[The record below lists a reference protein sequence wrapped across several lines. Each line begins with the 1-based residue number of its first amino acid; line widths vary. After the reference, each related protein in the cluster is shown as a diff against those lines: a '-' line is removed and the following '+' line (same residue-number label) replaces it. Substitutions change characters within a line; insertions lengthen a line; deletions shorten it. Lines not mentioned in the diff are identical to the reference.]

1 MTQGNL
7 GDLGNLDVATLLQ
20 YLPGVR
26 FPAEKEQIA
35 STAES
40 NGAPQELV
48 EKIRVQAANDSMLL
62 TRSCRRSKAAKPESF
77 PPHTLHPIPRPTA
90 ASTLG
95 EDGCFAGSAMRQLRG
110 AGVGKEPAR
119 RKTEDRGRRYSTRPQ
134 GAC

>member
-40 NGAPQELV
+40 NGAPQDLV
-48 EKIRVQAANDSMLL
+48 EKIRNAHTTERFRSPEEVMQALQSGLD
-62 TRSCRRSKAAKPESF
+62 
-77 PPHTLHPIPRPTA
+77 
-90 ASTLG
+90 LG
-95 EDGCFAGSAMRQLRG
+95 
-110 AGVGKEPAR
+110 
-119 RKTEDRGRRYSTRPQ
+119 
-134 GAC
+134 